1 MKRKGFN
8 IKMKNT
14 VKTILVSAS
23 VATGMFIL
31 GTQVNADTVT
41 VTSGDTV
48 SEIAQE
54 YGDTVNHIA
63 SVNQL
68 ANPNFIQVG
77 ETLQVGTSSQNN
89 GTSEAS
95 NGYSSVA
102 NTESNAGTSEVQ
114 NKPNTGYAP
123 ASTSG
128 NVAEQAA
135 QLMAQKTG
143 VSASEW
149 SYIIQRESNG
159 TPSAQN
165 PSSSAHGLFQQL
177 GETSNDWRTQVNDAA
192 ELYSKQGLNAWA
204 ETK

>member
-1 MKRKGFN
+1 
-8 IKMKNT
+8 MKNT

-23 VATGMFIL
+23 VVTGMFIL
-31 GTQVNADTVT
+31 GTQANADTVT
-41 VTSGDTV
+41 VSSGDTV

-54 YGDTVNHIA
+54 YGDTVNHIV

-68 ANPNFIQVG
+68 ADPNVIQVG
-77 ETLQVGTSSQNN
+77 EKLQVGTSLQKN
-89 GTSEAS
+89 GTSTAS
-95 NGYSSVA
+95 NGYSGVTS
-102 NTESNAGTSEVQ
+102 TETTTSTSEVQ
-114 NKPNTGYAP
+114 NKPNTGYTSAT
-123 ASTSG
+123 TSG
-128 NVAEQAA
+128 SVAEQAA

-192 ELYSKQGLNAWA
+192 ELYSKQGLNAWS

>member
-1 MKRKGFN
+1 
-8 IKMKNT
+8 MKNT

-23 VATGMFIL
+23 VVTGMFIL
-31 GTQVNADTVT
+31 GTQANADTVT
-41 VTSGDTV
+41 VASGDTV
-48 SEIAQE
+48 SKIAQE
-54 YGDTVNHIA
+54 HGDTVNHVV

-77 ETLQVGTSSQNN
+77 EKLQVGTSSQNN

-95 NGYSSVA
+95 NGYSSVT
-102 NTESNAGTSEVQ
+102 NTGTTTSTSEVQ
-114 NKPNTGYAP
+114 NKPNTGYAS

-128 NVAEQAA
+128 SVAEQAA

-149 SYIIQRESNG
+149 SQIIQRESNG
-159 TPSAQN
+159 NPSAQN
-165 PSSSAHGLFQQL
+165 SSSSAHGLFQRL
-177 GETSNDWRTQVNDAA
+177 GETSNDWHTQVNNAA
-192 ELYSKQGLNAWA
+192 ELYSKQGLNAWS

>member
-1 MKRKGFN
+1 
-8 IKMKNT
+8 MKNT

-23 VATGMFIL
+23 VVTGMFIL
-31 GTQVNADTVT
+31 GTQANADTVT

-54 YGDTVNHIA
+54 YGDTINHIT

-68 ANPNFIQVG
+68 ANPNVIQVG
-77 ETLQVGTSSQNN
+77 KKLQVGTSLQEN
-89 GTSEAS
+89 GTSGTS
-95 NGYSSVA
+95 NGYSGVT
-102 NTESNAGTSEVQ
+102 NTETTTSTSEAQ
-114 NKPNTGYAP
+114 NNPNTGYTSAP
-123 ASTSG
+123 TSVPTSG

-143 VSASEW
+143 VSAPEW

>member
-1 MKRKGFN
+1 
-8 IKMKNT
+8 MKNT

-23 VATGMFIL
+23 VVTGMFIL
-31 GTQVNADTVT
+31 GTQANADTVT
-41 VTSGDTV
+41 VASGDTV
-48 SEIAQE
+48 SKIAQE
-54 YGDTVNHIA
+54 YGDTVNHIV

-77 ETLQVGTSSQNN
+77 EKLQVGTSLQKN
-89 GTSEAS
+89 GTSGTS
-95 NGYSSVA
+95 NGYSGVT
-102 NTESNAGTSEVQ
+102 NTGMTTSTSEVQ
-114 NKPNTGYAP
+114 NKPNTGYASAP
-123 ASTSG
+123 TSVPTSG
-128 NVAEQAA
+128 SVAEQAA

-159 TPSAQN
+159 IPSAQN
-165 PSSSAHGLFQQL
+165 PSSTAHGLFQWL
-177 GETSNDWRTQVNDAA
+177 GETSNDWRTQVNNAA

>member
-1 MKRKGFN
+1 
-8 IKMKNT
+8 MKNT

-23 VATGMFIL
+23 VVTGMFIL
-31 GTQVNADTVT
+31 GTQANADTVT
-41 VTSGDTV
+41 VASGDTV

-54 YGDTVNHIA
+54 YGDTVNHVV

-77 ETLQVGTSSQNN
+77 ETLQVGPSSQKN
-89 GTSEAS
+89 GTSESS
-95 NGYSSVA
+95 NGYSGVA
-102 NTESNAGTSEVQ
+102 NTESNTGTQEVQ
-114 NKPNTGYAP
+114 NKPNTGHAS

-128 NVAEQAA
+128 SVAEQAA

-149 SYIIQRESNG
+149 SQIIQRESNG
-159 TPSAQN
+159 IPSAQN
-165 PSSSAHGLFQQL
+165 PSSSAHGLFQRL
-177 GETSNDWRTQVNDAA
+177 GETSNDWRTQVNNAA

>member
-1 MKRKGFN
+1 MKGKEFN

-23 VATGMFIL
+23 VVAGMFIL
-31 GTQVNADTVT
+31 GTQANADTVT

-48 SEIAQE
+48 SKIAQE
-54 YGDTVNHIA
+54 HGDTINHIV

-77 ETLQVGTSSQNN
+77 EKLQVGTSLQKN
-89 GTSEAS
+89 GTSMAS
-95 NGYSSVA
+95 NGYSGVTS
-102 NTESNAGTSEVQ
+102 TETTTGTSEVQ
-114 NKPNTGYAP
+114 NKPNTGYTP
-123 ASTSG
+123 ATTSG
-128 NVAEQAA
+128 SVAEQAA

-149 SYIIQRESNG
+149 SHIIQRESNG
-159 TPSAQN
+159 IPTAQN

-177 GETSNDWRTQVNDAA
+177 GETSNDWRTQVNNAA
-192 ELYSKQGLNAWA
+192 ELYSKQGLNAWS